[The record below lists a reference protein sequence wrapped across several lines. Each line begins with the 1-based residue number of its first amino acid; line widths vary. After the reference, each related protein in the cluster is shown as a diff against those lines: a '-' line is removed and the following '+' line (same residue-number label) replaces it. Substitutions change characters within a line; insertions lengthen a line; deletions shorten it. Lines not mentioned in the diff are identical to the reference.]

1 MTEFQRFSRIPAVLL
16 AVLGLVLMLAAS
28 PLAAQE
34 ATDPVASEQEGAA
47 PDAVMEETQQ
57 GAVVDE
63 PAMETAPAELTI
75 DQKVDQVFASSTGW
89 FVALIFAPL
98 PFTSFPWIVLWLVT
112 GATIFTVYFRFIQ
125 FRAFGH
131 AISLVRGDY
140 SDPNDAGEVS
150 HFQALATALSGTVGL
165 GNIAGV
171 AVAVGIGGPGATFWM
186 IIAGLMG
193 MASKFTECTL
203 GVKYR
208 NEYEDGTVSGGPMY
222 YMVKGFRER
231 GFGGGGIMAVVFSI
245 FCIVGSFAG
254 GNMFQANQAHAQLV
268 NITGGESSFLNGNGW
283 ITGLLL
289 ATIVFLVIVGG
300 IKSIANVTEKIVP
313 FMGVLYVGTALLII
327 AINYHQIG
335 WAFGQIFAG
344 AFTGLGV
351 AGGLVGA
358 LIQGFKRAAFS
369 NEAGVGSAAI
379 AHSAVRTK
387 EPVTEGVVSLLEPFI
402 DTVVICTMTALVIT
416 ISGVQQID
424 PETGLFIL
432 NDAGMIATAGDVQ
445 GVQLTSAA
453 FATGLS
459 WFPYVLAIAVLLF
472 AFSTMISWSYYGL
485 KAWTYLFGE
494 GKTKELIFKLIFC
507 FFVVVGAA
515 AQLGAVIDF
524 SDAMIFAMAVVN
536 IIALYCLLPI
546 VRREVNSYFDR
557 LRSGEIRKFGV
568 HAAAE

>member
-1 MTEFQRFSRIPAVLL
+1 MNFALRMVLTGLALLTPAL
-16 AVLGLVLMLAAS
+16 AW
-28 PLAAQE
+28 AQE
-34 ATDPVASEQEGAA
+34 AEQSF
-47 PDAVMEETQQ
+47 D
-57 GAVVDE
+57 D
-63 PAMETAPAELTI
+63 
-75 DQKVDQVFASSTGW
+75 KVNDIFAWATGD
-89 FVALIFAPL
+89 FVGLIFAPL
-98 PFTSFPWIVLWLVT
+98 WGTNFPWIVLWLVVA
-112 GATIFTVYFRFIQ
+112 ATIFTFYFGFIQ

-131 AISLVRGDY
+131 AISLVKGDY

-150 HFQALATALSGTVGL
+150 HFQALTTALSGTVGL

-186 IIAGLMG
+186 VLAGLMG
-193 MASKFTECTL
+193 MATKFTECTL

-208 NEYEDGTVSGGPMY
+208 NEYDDGSVSGGPMY
-222 YMVKGFRER
+222 YMTKGFAER
-231 GFGGGGIMAVVFSI
+231 GAFGGRFLAIVFSV
-245 FCIVGSFAG
+245 FCIGGALGG

-268 NITGGESSFLNGNGW
+268 GITGGAESFLDGRGW
-283 ITGLLL
+283 ITGLIL
-289 ATIVFLVIVGG
+289 AIIVFMVIVGG
-300 IKSIANVTEKIVP
+300 IKSIANVTEKVVP
-313 FMGVLYVGTALLII
+313 FMGVLYVLAALVILIV
-327 AINYHQIG
+327 NYDQIG

-351 AGGLVGA
+351 AGGFVGA

-416 ISGVQQID
+416 ISGVLVID
-424 PETGLFIL
+424 PATGNYLVEGSSIVTV
-432 NDAGMIATAGDVQ
+432 DGSS

-453 FATGLS
+453 FASGFS
-459 WFPYVLAIAVLLF
+459 WFPYVLAVAVVLF

-494 GKTKELIFKLIFC
+494 GKTTELIFKVIFC
-507 FFVVVGAA
+507 VFIVIGAA

-536 IIALYCLLPI
+536 IIGLYVLMPI
-546 VRREVNSYFDR
+546 VKREMQSYFAR
-557 LRSGEIRKFGV
+557 LKSGEIKKFV
-568 HAAAE
+568 